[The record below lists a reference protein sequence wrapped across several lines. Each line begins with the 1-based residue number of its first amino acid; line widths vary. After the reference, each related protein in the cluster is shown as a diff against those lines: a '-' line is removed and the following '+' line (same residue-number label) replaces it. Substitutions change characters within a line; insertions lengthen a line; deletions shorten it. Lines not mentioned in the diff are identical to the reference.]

1 MPTILRLKGYRFFW
15 FSNESREPIHIHVIK
30 EKTEAKFWLSPVRL
44 AENCGFPE
52 HELRTIKKLIEKNE
66 ETIKNA
72 WNSRS

>member
-44 AENCGFPE
+44 RKTAVFRNTNSEQF
-52 HELRTIKKLIEKNE
+52 KKLIEKNE